1 MVDRVTYRKWLDKG
15 PWSVVTTPPP
25 ETATYLESDDFTHDV
40 RMRVSGDFAT
50 VADRELYALALAEAL
65 NAAASSNAKVSG
77 AGTASAGLTGCA
89 ANGTNNE
96 RNEK

>member
-65 NAAASSNAKVSG
+65 NAAASSNVQAHG
-77 AGTASAGLTGCA
+77 RRRTTAGWRFATLTP
-89 ANGTNNE
+89 N
-96 RNEK
+96 K